1 MSILSKKDLVQYEE
15 DGYLII
21 REAFSPERVKALR
34 MAVISMI
41 DRGIA
46 GECELKWIDR
56 DNRLPARTEHMLHPD
71 KYEPAWAEWL
81 AEDLV
86 CYIESLVDGPAR
98 HSLFGMLAGGGGQA
112 YRQAWH
118 RDIGKPGAE
127 DELEFL
133 ARFHGH
139 FVQFNAP
146 LVAGDHF
153 LQIVPSSHLRFST
166 DSELRTAQAGAAAQ
180 TEDMPDA
187 MVVELEPGDIVFYNA
202 NLWHRGYNPEG
213 KKRWTLHCAFWN
225 RDYTVMSHEYGQ
237 RAALMADGHIE
248 RMPEKAAEYVRRYLA
263 KYPDENPPSLLD
275 L

>member
-1 MSILSKKDLVQYEE
+1 MSVLQAKDLIQYEDE
-15 DGYLII
+15 GYLIM

-41 DRGIA
+41 DRGLEGA
-46 GECELKWIDR
+46 CELKWIDR
-56 DNRLPARTEHMLHPD
+56 DKRLLARTEHMLHPD
-71 KYEPAWAEWL
+71 KYDPAWAEWL

-86 CYIESLVDGPAR
+86 FYIDALIGGPAR
-98 HSLFGMLAGGGGQA
+98 HSLFGMLAAGGGQS

-127 DELEFL
+127 DEMDFL
-133 ARFHGH
+133 ARFHGQ

-146 LVAGDHF
+146 LVSGDSF
-153 LQIVPSSHLRFST
+153 LQIVPASHLRVST
-166 DSELRTAQAGAAAQ
+166 DSELRTAQDGATAG

-202 NLWHRGYNPEG
+202 NLWHRGFNPEG
-213 KKRWTLHCAFWN
+213 KKRWTLHCAFWKQ
-225 RDYTVMSHEYGQ
+225 DYVVMSHEYGQ
-237 RAALMADGHIE
+237 RVALMAEGHIE
-248 RMPEKAAEYVRRYLA
+248 RMPERTAEYVRRYLA
-263 KYPDENPPSLLD
+263 KYPEANPPTLLD